1 MSNLGTIYADQGQ
14 FTQAVSAQQ
23 QALDIVRSLGDLL
36 GEQQVLSNL
45 AWVYTDLGQFEQ
57 ALTAFREVLGII
69 QQLPTVTQGDKHNQ
83 QSSASIVLYNIGFIY
98 ERLNQYSKAIESYQQ
113 ALLLRREAQQPSHE
127 AEVLSN
133 LGFVYY
139 TVGRREEALF
149 TLEQALKLSEEIGD
163 RDNTIDTLNRLGT
176 VYSSSNEFEKAQ
188 AFYQQALSIAI
199 ETGSLPGQRSVLSNL
214 GDLLAQQNQPQLAIL
229 FYKRSINVTEAIRRD
244 ITGLPIEQQ
253 QSYTDTVADTYRRL
267 ADLLLQQNRILEA
280 QQVLDLLKVQ
290 EIQDYLRRGVRGS
303 EQTAEGVDILPAE
316 RQISEQYDELI
327 QGAIE
332 LGKELDELD
341 DIPSEQRTPEQQQR
355 VEELRGR
362 QRQITL
368 AFQDFLE
375 QPEIVAAIEQLEVQ
389 IDQEID
395 LRAIRAIRNDIQ
407 QDAVLLY
414 PLVLDDR
421 LELVVLSRHTAPMRY
436 SVPVGRV
443 ELNRAI
449 SALLSDLTDQNS
461 DPKPNAQRLYNWL
474 IKPIEEVLAQGNIK
488 TIIYAPDGQL
498 RYIPLGTLY
507 DGDQWIT
514 ERFQVNYVTAVS
526 LFNLDSQP
534 RTQPRVLAGAFS
546 EGRYNIPR
554 GGTVLPFGGLPFAKP
569 EVETIARLYPNTRQ
583 LIDREFTRAAT
594 EPILND
600 YNIVHL
606 ATHAMF
612 TTGSPE
618 DSFILFGD
626 GSTITMRDV
635 SSLDLDNVDLVVL
648 SSCQTAV
655 SSMQLQDGKEILGF
669 GYQIQATGARA
680 AIASL
685 WAVDDGGTEA
695 LMSRFYTALRSGNLS
710 KTAAL
715 QQAQIAL
722 IQGATRTR
730 LEHLVDSE
738 NQPVTLEHP
747 YYWASFILIGNGL

>member
-1 MSNLGTIYADQGQ
+1 
-14 FTQAVSAQQ
+14 
-23 QALDIVRSLGDLL
+23 
-36 GEQQVLSNL
+36 
-45 AWVYTDLGQFEQ
+45 
-57 ALTAFREVLGII
+57 
-69 QQLPTVTQGDKHNQ
+69 
-83 QSSASIVLYNIGFIY
+83 
-98 ERLNQYSKAIESYQQ
+98 
-113 ALLLRREAQQPSHE
+113 
-127 AEVLSN
+127 
-133 LGFVYY
+133 
-139 TVGRREEALF
+139 
-149 TLEQALKLSEEIGD
+149 
-163 RDNTIDTLNRLGT
+163 
-176 VYSSSNEFEKAQ
+176 
-188 AFYQQALSIAI
+188 
-199 ETGSLPGQRSVLSNL
+199 
-214 GDLLAQQNQPQLAIL
+214 
-229 FYKRSINVTEAIRRD
+229 
-244 ITGLPIEQQ
+244 
-253 QSYTDTVADTYRRL
+253 
-267 ADLLLQQNRILEA
+267 
-280 QQVLDLLKVQ
+280 
-290 EIQDYLRRGVRGS
+290 
-303 EQTAEGVDILPAE
+303 
-316 RQISEQYDELI
+316 
-327 QGAIE
+327 
-332 LGKELDELD
+332 
-341 DIPSEQRTPEQQQR
+341 
-355 VEELRGR
+355 
-362 QRQITL
+362 
-368 AFQDFLE
+368 
-375 QPEIVAAIEQLEVQ
+375 
-389 IDQEID
+389 
-395 LRAIRAIRNDIQ
+395 
-407 QDAVLLY
+407 
-414 PLVLDDR
+414 
-421 LELVVLSRHTAPMRY
+421 
-436 SVPVGRV
+436 
-443 ELNRAI
+443 
-449 SALLSDLTDQNS
+449 
-461 DPKPNAQRLYNWL
+461 
-474 IKPIEEVLAQGNIK
+474 
-488 TIIYAPDGQL
+488 
-498 RYIPLGTLY
+498 
-507 DGDQWIT
+507 
-514 ERFQVNYVTAVS
+514 
-526 LFNLDSQP
+526 
-534 RTQPRVLAGAFS
+534 PRVLAGAFS